1 MCGECPAR
9 PGHAPQGQRKTPPG
23 GKESARPG
31 PAPIAVPAPAHII
44 RRLRL
49 FSRKKAASP
58 LTRGEMSVSAFRRAS
73 LGKRDH
79 AARALI
85 REGAQLP
92 LPGASH
98 LTRGQSP
105 APGALLLPHRVQPGE
120 PSLISGHSASR
131 VSPAAWALRRASLR
145 GSPRPISG
153 QVSPPER
160 KSIPAGP
167 GRAGG
172 GSGASPLKSA
182 ARPAPRIPRHP
193 LPASG
198 VTLDFLTCREHCP
211 PARSALT
218 VRTPG
223 PGGPAAPQ
231 SPPSLPLR
239 ASHVTGLRPR
249 RDLRDSHSHR
259 AMSRRREHASE
270 TGESAARG
278 GAGENAQGQDFPG
291 AAPGRSGGKRRDARI
306 RKSARSPGAL
316 SAGAGNGQRE
326 DAPWDSP
333 AAAGLPLE
341 FPGR

>member
-1 MCGECPAR
+1 MRGVPGASRARSSGTEKDSARRQGERPPRSGAYSSARAR
-9 PGHAPQGQRKTPPG
+9 PYYTASPTLFP
-23 GKESARPG
+23 KESRVS
-31 PAPIAVPAPAHII
+31 PA
-44 RRLRL
+44 
-49 FSRKKAASP
+49 
-58 LTRGEMSVSAFRRAS
+58 TGEMSVSASRRAS
-73 LGKRDH
+73 PGKRDH
-79 AARALI
+79 AARAQN
-85 REGAQLP
+85 RERNSAP

-211 PARSALT
+211 PAHSALT

>member
-1 MCGECPAR
+1 M
-9 PGHAPQGQRKTPPG
+9 
-23 GKESARPG
+23 SA
-31 PAPIAVPAPAHII
+31 
-44 RRLRL
+44 
-49 FSRKKAASP
+49 S
-58 LTRGEMSVSAFRRAS
+58 RRAS
-73 LGKRDH
+73 PGKRDH
-79 AARALI
+79 AARAQN
-85 REGAQLP
+85 RERNSAP
-92 LPGASH
+92 LPSASH

-211 PARSALT
+211 PAHSALT

-249 RDLRDSHSHR
+249 RDLREPHR
-259 AMSRRREHASE
+259 PRAKNRRRAHDAE
-270 TGESAARG
+270 TGESAARR
-278 GAGENAQGQDFPG
+278 GAGGNVSGAGFPRSSTREKAEKNG
-291 AAPGRSGGKRRDARI
+291 APPASGKVPRSRELC
-306 RKSARSPGAL
+306 PL
-316 SAGAGNGQRE
+316 GAGNGQRE
-326 DAPWDSP
+326 DAHCGSP
-333 AAAGLPLE
+333 AAAGLPRE
-341 FPGR
+341 FPGRETCIPGGRAPE

>member
-1 MCGECPAR
+1 MN
-9 PGHAPQGQRKTPPG
+9 
-23 GKESARPG
+23 SN
-31 PAPIAVPAPAHII
+31 
-44 RRLRL
+44 
-49 FSRKKAASP
+49 
-58 LTRGEMSVSAFRRAS
+58 
-73 LGKRDH
+73 
-79 AARALI
+79 
-85 REGAQLP
+85 
-92 LPGASH
+92 
-98 LTRGQSP
+98 
-105 APGALLLPHRVQPGE
+105 
-120 PSLISGHSASR
+120 

-198 VTLDFLTCREHCP
+198 VTLDFLTCRETV
-211 PARSALT
+211 PA
-218 VRTPG
+218 G
-223 PGGPAAPQ
+223 
-231 SPPSLPLR
+231 PLR
-239 ASHVTGLRPR
+239 ASPLTRLRPR

-291 AAPGRSGGKRRDARI
+291 AAPGRSGGKRRAARL
-306 RKSARSPGAL
+306 RKSATLTGSSVRGSRERTERGCSLGLTGRGRAPAGIPGERDMQSWRKSPGAMRPSFL
-316 SAGAGNGQRE
+316 YRGERNPRLRSTARQLRKRVPALTLRAHPRHCAARVRE
-326 DAPWDSP
+326 HCHGMAPAPRP
-333 AAAGLPLE
+333 AVDNFPL
-341 FPGR
+341 RD